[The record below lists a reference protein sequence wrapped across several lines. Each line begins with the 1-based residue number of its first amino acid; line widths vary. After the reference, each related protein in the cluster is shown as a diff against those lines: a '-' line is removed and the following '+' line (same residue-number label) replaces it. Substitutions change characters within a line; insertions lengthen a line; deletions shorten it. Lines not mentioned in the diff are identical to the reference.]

1 MTAGSRILV
10 ALIIIAFIT
19 TGLYYLVVTGEDP
32 QPPSIAPAVSEPA
45 PESVS
50 AAPPAPTPAPVA
62 PAPAQ
67 PVSTEVLAFRVIVP
81 ASAPTGVD
89 LARELSTL
97 AVSGP
102 VALPGA
108 LAGWY
113 PVHELQSLAPSEAE
127 QKALSAD
134 PTGYLKDRFGMV
146 AAAHEGGL
154 FVLLYNNG
162 GQSLAPAR
170 RRGVDVVSAELAASP
185 SVASPAVATSVQ
197 VTLGSD
203 TRERLK
209 MLASRNVSR
218 TWAILVDST
227 IVEFSRLTPDALQPL
242 VVGLDRSPATLTSLR
257 DAIAGTTTLAPA
269 VFVASTAPAAG
280 SGQPA
285 SSESMYLSNTAVAP
299 SAPPAPSAP
308 VSSPAPPV
316 TRPAPA
322 AGKPVGTD
330 YRVAS
335 GDTLSSIAQAWFGR
349 EQDWPLILKA
359 NPDLDPNRLRIGQ
372 SIVLPPKTRAS
383 TAAPAP
389 PRPDAG
395 SASSARPTPGA
406 TYRIRPGDSLSR
418 ISQEAFGA
426 AKYWD
431 RIYEANRSAIGDDP
445 ADLTVGMPL
454 RIPRSPSG

>member
-19 TGLYYLVVTGEDP
+19 TGLYYLVVTGDDP

-45 PESVS
+45 PETVS
-50 AAPPAPTPAPVA
+50 QVAPTPAPTPVA
-62 PAPAQ
+62 PAPSE
-67 PVSTEVLAFRVIVP
+67 PISTEVLAFRVIVP

-89 LARELSTL
+89 LERELSTL
-97 AVSGP
+97 SVSGP
-102 VALPGA
+102 IALPGA

-113 PVHELQSLAPSEAE
+113 PVHELQSLAPSDAE
-127 QKALSAD
+127 QAALSAD
-134 PTGYLKDRFGMV
+134 PTSYLKDRYGMV
-146 AAAHEGGL
+146 AAPHEGAL
-154 FVLLYNNG
+154 YVLLYNNG

-170 RRGVDVVSAELAASP
+170 RRGVDVLSAELAP
-185 SVASPAVATSVQ
+185 ASPASSPSATSSVE

-242 VVGLDRSPATLTSLR
+242 SIGVDHAPANLSALR
-257 DAIAGTTTLAPA
+257 DAIAGSATLAPA
-269 VFVASTAPAAG
+269 NFVASQAP
-280 SGQPA
+280 SA
-285 SSESMYLSNTAVAP
+285 SSGGTVQADSMLLSNTALTATAP
-299 SAPPAPSAP
+299 ASPEPAPPATQA
-308 VSSPAPPV
+308 VPV
-316 TRPAPA
+316 TSRPT
-322 AGKPVGTD
+322 GTE

-372 SIVLPPKTRAS
+372 SIVLPPKTRGAS
-383 TAAPAP
+383 AAPAA
-389 PRPDAG
+389 PRTESS
-395 SASSARPTPGA
+395 SASSARPSPG
-406 TYRIRPGDSLSR
+406 TSYRIRSGDSLSR
-418 ISQEAFGA
+418 ISQEAYGS
-426 AKYWD
+426 AKYWE
-431 RIYEANRSAIGDDP
+431 RIYQANRSAIGGDP
-445 ADLTVGMPL
+445 ADLTVGMTL
-454 RIPRSPSG
+454 RIPKSPTG